1 MSDNN
6 FFRRFVS
13 RIKGRRGTDAASE
26 AASFE
31 SGHPTWK
38 EREEQARRNGVPDI
52 TFNSNI
58 ERCIE
63 TVCSDTGCD
72 RIEAMKKI
80 ETSVLRTGVSYK
92 DYVRYS
98 FHKKTA
104 NQQLKA
110 QKAMDFRIQR
120 RVARKSAKDEELV
133 EAVMKETG
141 WDRDH
146 AIDEMRYADDR
157 CGIPYKYFLYSRYW
171 EIDKST
177 WNEYFS
183 RGQTEQLN
191 RLYNSDPRI
200 VNTVANKGEFCR
212 TYGEFLGRQWLL
224 TAEADLESFKET
236 FAGIKKI
243 IYKPLASSG
252 GYGIRSF
259 VLEGA
264 DLDEVFAQIKK
275 LHPGILEEFIV
286 QHPDMRRL
294 STSAVNTIRMVT
306 IMTRRDIPGIE
317 KGKVHIMYA
326 GARFATGNSVTDNLH
341 SGGLVAGVD
350 LEKGCIAT
358 DAVDYEYNV
367 CKVHPDTGEVIKGFK
382 IPYFSEA
389 VEMIERAA
397 SINEGYF
404 GWDVAITEHG
414 PTIVECNSFP
424 GAGIL
429 QMPYIPL
436 RKGMRYIFD
445 PFLVDLKDA
454 SPVAP
459 KEIAVGNI
467 DSEGITVTW
476 SKAPSSDG
484 YVLYRSYSADGQF
497 REAGRTNAAALS
509 FMDADFDRTYDTVYY
524 KVCSYITRGNGTKEF
539 SDLSAAAAAHVRRSP
554 EMAPQMLVLRAGAED
569 VLHVYYKWSE
579 LTDAVWTSD
588 DPEVASVDASGRVTA
603 LSAGKCNI
611 TCTSAD
617 GDISTS
623 AEVIVERQP
632 AAKASDAAGRYSKDT
647 YGIYCSTSG
656 RSKGSATVMIAGT
669 LNGFGRTVPEGY
681 PQPAI
686 NSDSFHLFRET
697 AAGSDLR
704 IAHLNTLLSDS
715 RPYSFESGSFEGK
728 DDPNTPSWYLDAAAG
743 AFDALSVTGS
753 CFRKE
758 DARSAEETAARL
770 DERGIIHNA
779 IGADNSL
786 IFDVNGIKIAV
797 LSYIS
802 AFTGSK
808 GVFSAKRAASDI
820 ASCREKGAEFVIV
833 CLYWEDCSSK
843 GIRPYQVV
851 EANEAAEAGAD
862 FITGFTA
869 YSVQPFSMIA
879 AKDGRIVPVA
889 YSCGNFHVVS
899 NQKTAH
905 EGALYRLQLGRNSD
919 GAVTIEDITVIPLLV
934 KEQGSGV
941 SVPQP
946 LDKSSCRKSHN
957 RENRKIRNRII
968 KTVGDYLEAE

>member
-1 MSDNN
+1 MSENN
-6 FFRRFVS
+6 FFRKIAS
-13 RIKGRRGTDAASE
+13 IIKGNSGTDVSSAATV
-26 AASFE
+26 FE
-31 SGHPTWK
+31 SGHEGWK
-38 EREEQARRNGVPDI
+38 ASKEKALANGVPDI

-63 TVCSDTGCD
+63 TVCSNTGCSRVD
-72 RIEAMKKI
+72 AIKMI
-80 ETSVLRTGVSYK
+80 ETSVFRTGVSYK

-98 FHKKTA
+98 FFRKSA
-104 NQQLKA
+104 EQQLKE
-110 QKAMDFRIQR
+110 QKALDFKLQR
-120 RVARKSAKDEELV
+120 RVVRKSAKDEELV

-146 AIDEMRYADDR
+146 TVEEMRYADDF

-191 RLYNSDPRI
+191 RIYNSDPRI

-224 TAEADLESFKET
+224 TADSDADTFRET

-252 GYGIRSF
+252 GYGIRTF
-259 VLEGA
+259 ELEGA
-264 DLDEVFAQIKK
+264 DPDEVYEQIKK
-275 LHPGILEEFIV
+275 LRPGILEEFIV
-286 QHPDMRRL
+286 QHPDMCRL

-317 KGKVHIMYA
+317 KGKVNIMYA

-367 CKVHPDTGEVIKGFK
+367 CKVHPDTGQVIKGFR
-382 IPYFSEA
+382 IPYFREA
-389 VEMIERAA
+389 VEMIRNAA

-414 PTIVECNSFP
+414 PTIIECNSFP

-454 SPVAP
+454 APSVP
-459 KEIAVGNI
+459 KEIAI
-467 DSEGITVTW
+467 EKTDSEGITVTW

-484 YVLYRSYSADGQF
+484 YVVYRSYSADGQF

-509 FMDADFDRTYDTVYY
+509 FMDTDFDRSHDTVFY
-524 KVCSYITRGNGTKEF
+524 KVRSYITRGNGTKEF
-539 SDLSAAAAAHVRRSP
+539 SGYSAAAEAVTRKSP
-554 EMAPQMLVLRAGAED
+554 EMVPHVLVLRSGAVD
-569 VLHVYYKWSE
+569 TLHAYHGWGE
-579 LTDAVWTSD
+579 MTDAVWTSD
-588 DPEVASVDASGRVTA
+588 DPKVASVDAEGKVTA
-603 LSAGKCNI
+603 LAPGKCVI
-611 TCTSAD
+611 SCTSAD
-617 GDISTS
+617 GSISAS
-623 AEVIVERQP
+623 AEVAVERQ
-632 AAKASDAAGRYSKDT
+632 AASKAANAAIRYEKDAS
-647 YGIYCSTSG
+647 GIYRSASAGDSG
-656 RSKGSATVMIAGT
+656 KAAIILAGS
-669 LNGFGRTVPEGY
+669 LNGSGDTVPEGY
-681 PQPAI
+681 PKP
-686 NSDSFHLFRET
+686 SFTTDSFQQFREF
-697 AAGSDLR
+697 AADAGLR

-715 RPYSFESGSFEGK
+715 RPYSFENGSFEGL
-728 DDPNTPSWYLDAAAG
+728 DNINTPSWYIDAAVG
-743 AFDALSVTGS
+743 AFDALSLMGS
-753 CFRKE
+753 CFLKA
-758 DARSAEETAARL
+758 DARSVKETEASL
-770 DERGIIHNA
+770 DGRGIIHNDA
-779 IGADNSL
+779 ESERGL
-786 IFDVNGIKIAV
+786 IFDVNGIKVAV

-802 AFTGSK
+802 AYTDNENT
-808 GVFSAKRAASDI
+808 FSAERAATDI

-833 CLYWEDCSSK
+833 CIDWESCSSK
-843 GIRPYQVV
+843 GVRPYQVA

-862 FITGFTA
+862 FVFGATA
-869 YSVQPFSMIA
+869 YSVQQFSMTA
-879 AKDGRIVPVA
+879 AKDGRIIPVA
-889 YSCGNFHVVS
+889 YSAGNFHVAS
-899 NQKTAH
+899 NQKTMC
-905 EGALYRLQLGRNSD
+905 EGAVYRLQLQRGTD
-919 GAVTIEDITVIPLLV
+919 GKVKLEDVSCVPVAI
-934 KEQGSGV
+934 SGH
-941 SVPQP
+941 SPQP
-946 LDKSSCRKSHN
+946 LDKAFCRKAHN
-957 RENRKIRNRII
+957 REYRRVRERVI
-968 KTVGDYLEAE
+968 KTIGEYIEAD